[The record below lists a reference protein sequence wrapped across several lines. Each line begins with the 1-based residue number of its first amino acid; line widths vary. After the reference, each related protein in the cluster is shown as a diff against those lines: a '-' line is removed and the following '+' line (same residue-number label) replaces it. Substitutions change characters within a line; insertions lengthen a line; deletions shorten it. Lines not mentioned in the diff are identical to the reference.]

1 MKHKTAI
8 QKIRPLITSPSFTSE
23 EARKLGVSAAS
34 LAYYVKTRELERLA
48 RGVYKGINVPS
59 IDNFQWEDLITAV
72 KQTKSGVVC
81 LVSALALYELT
92 DEIPRQHWIAI
103 PNSTRHRAPRSVR
116 VVRMREMSL
125 GKTHIKI
132 DNIIIPIFDRERTI
146 IDAFR
151 YLSKEIAIKALKRA
165 LTKSKKDKI
174 NLETLRSYANALR
187 VNISAYLMA
196 MTT

>member
-1 MKHKTAI
+1 MKPKTAI
-8 QKIRPLITSPSFTSE
+8 QKIQSLTTSSSFTSE
-23 EARKLGVSAAS
+23 EAKKLGVSAAS

-48 RGVYKGINVPS
+48 RGVYKGINAPS

-72 KQTKSGVVC
+72 KQTKSGVIC
-81 LVSALALYELT
+81 LVSALALYDLT

-116 VVRMREMSL
+116 VVRMRNMSL

-146 IDAFR
+146 IDAFK

-187 VNISAYLMA
+187 VNISTYIMA
-196 MTT
+196 ITT

>member
-1 MKHKTAI
+1 MKPKTAI

-23 EARKLGVSAAS
+23 EAKKLGVSAAS

-48 RGVYKGINVPS
+48 RGVYKGINAPS

-116 VVRMREMSL
+116 VVRMRNMSL

-146 IDAFR
+146 IDAFK

-187 VNISAYLMA
+187 VNISTYIMA
-196 MTT
+196 ITT

>member
-1 MKHKTAI
+1 MKPKTAI

-48 RGVYKGINVPS
+48 RGVYKGINAPT
-59 IDNFQWEDLITAV
+59 IDSFQWEDLITAV

-116 VVRMREMSL
+116 VVRMRNMSL

-146 IDAFR
+146 IDAFK

-187 VNISAYLMA
+187 VNISTYIMA
-196 MTT
+196 ITT